1 MLRPKKK
8 MKNIQKHGIYR
19 AENRQN
25 NMVYVFIKL
34 RIQNCLGICFL
45 YTLRKFSIIIYSRN
59 RFMTF
64 TFWLFRAYIKKRY
77 IYGIYAGRISHSNC
91 ANFAQFIWHLKTTVN
106 YCGLRCCG
114 LYFLLLWI
122 SMRVHIFHAIFIYI
136 SITKC
141 PPTRSISLSLSLCIY
156 IDTHVVSIRFY
167 VVY

>member
-1 MLRPKKK
+1 MLRPKKNEK
-8 MKNIQKHGIYR
+8 HTETWYIQSRKQTEQYGICIY
-19 AENRQN
+19 NTS
-25 NMVYVFIKL
+25 Y
-34 RIQNCLGICFL
+34 IQNCLGICFL

-91 ANFAQFIWHLKTTVN
+91 ANFAQFFWHLKTTVN

-141 PPTRSISLSLSLCIY
+141 PPTRSISLSLY